1 MDNENWIVGSIDID
15 EHTRI
20 ICETNSDFTRL
31 TRLFEH
37 GVLGYTDYR
46 NAVLSNA
53 NKLIKYLKEERRP
66 ASD

>member
-1 MDNENWIVGSIDID
+1 MNNEDWIVSPID
-15 EHTRI
+15 EHRRI
-20 ICETNSDFTRL
+20 IEETNNDFIRL
-31 TRLFEH
+31 TSLFNH

>member
-1 MDNENWIVGSIDID
+1 MDNESWIVCPTNEHRRIID
-15 EHTRI
+15 E
-20 ICETNSDFTRL
+20 TNGDFVRL
-31 TRLFEH
+31 TSLFDH